1 MKPPANTT
9 MPPCPYCGYPT
20 TRVVFTRKNPEAI
33 TVRRRQ
39 CKRCDFRF
47 YTTQVLAPPEVVI
60 DKKDLTFKTDE
71 CADEYMTIAKS

>member
-9 MPPCPYCGYPT
+9 QPPCPYCGYPI
-20 TRVVFTRKNPEAI
+20 TRVVFTRKDPEAI

-47 YTTQVLAPPEVVI
+47 YTTQVLAPPEIVV
-60 DKKDLTFKTDE
+60 DRKTLTFKRD
-71 CADEYMTIAKS
+71 AQGDEYIVIAKS